1 MFNEFARHT
10 SKVIH
15 IERPG
20 DSLSLDMSQ
29 RERHLSPWLTPDR
42 RSAVKI
48 SNMAKRPIVP
58 LRRALATPFGRLVIQ
73 AITLATLSTV
83 L

>member
-1 MFNEFARHT
+1 M

-48 SNMAKRPIVP
+48 SNMAARPIGGT